1 MRSYKDHLRAIGRKP
16 LPKNLRTPKKAGE
29 VEIAWD
35 SEGGVY
41 VAHRHEGEEVGNV
54 VQIKRRRVA

>member
-35 SEGGVY
+35 SEAGEY

-54 VQIKRRRVA
+54 VPFVRRKRA